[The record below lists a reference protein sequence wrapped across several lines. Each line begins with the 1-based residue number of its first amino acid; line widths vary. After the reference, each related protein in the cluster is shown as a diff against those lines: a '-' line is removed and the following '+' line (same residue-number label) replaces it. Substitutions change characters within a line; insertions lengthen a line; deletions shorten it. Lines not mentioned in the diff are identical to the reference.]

1 MSRVSFDCTMQEGQI
16 GEELRGQLAVAL
28 QEITQ
33 DVLGESPDDVPV
45 TFSDI
50 PEGYGFRGGEPSTT
64 SLVRGSIV
72 GGVTQEVREDFM
84 RRICDRWMEISG
96 CTVDELVV
104 SARDA

>member
-16 GEELRGQLAVAL
+16 GEDLRAKLALAL

-33 DVLGESPDDVPV
+33 DVLGESADDVPV
-45 TFSDI
+45 RFSDI
-50 PEGYGFRGGEPSTT
+50 PKGFGFRGGEPSTT
-64 SLVRGSIV
+64 SLVRGSII
-72 GGVTQEVREDFM
+72 GGVTQEVREDLM
-84 RRICDRWMEISG
+84 RQICDRWMEISG

>member
-1 MSRVSFDCTMQEGQI
+1 MSRVSFNCTMQEGQI
-16 GEELRGQLAVAL
+16 GEEARAVLAEAL
-28 QEITQ
+28 QQITK

-50 PEGYGFRGGEPSTT
+50 PQGFGFRGGEPSTT

-72 GGVTQEVREDFM
+72 GGVSQDVREDLM

-104 SARDA
+104 SARDV

>member
-1 MSRVSFDCTMQEGQI
+1 MSRVSFNCTMQEDQI
-16 GEELRGQLAVAL
+16 GEELRATLAAAL
-28 QEITQ
+28 QQITQ
-33 DVLGESPDDVPV
+33 DVLGESPEDVPV

-50 PEGYGFRGGEPSTT
+50 PKGFGFRGGEPSTT

-72 GGVTQEVREDFM
+72 GGVTQEVREDLM

-104 SARDA
+104 SARDV

>member
-1 MSRVSFDCTMQEGQI
+1 MPRVSFNCTMQEGQI
-16 GEELRGQLAVAL
+16 GEETRGRLADAL
-28 QEITQ
+28 QQITHE
-33 DVLGESPDDVPV
+33 VLGESPDDVPV

-50 PEGYGFRGGEPSTT
+50 PQGFAFRAGEPSTT

>member
-1 MSRVSFDCTMQEGQI
+1 MSRVSYNCTMQEGQI
-16 GEELRGQLAVAL
+16 GEEARAVLAEAL
-28 QEITQ
+28 QQITK

-50 PEGYGFRGGEPSTT
+50 PQGFGFRGGEPSTT

-72 GGVTQEVREDFM
+72 GGVSQDVREDLM

-104 SARDA
+104 SARDV

>member
-1 MSRVSFDCTMQEGQI
+1 MSRVSINCTMQEGHI
-16 GEELRGQLAVAL
+16 GEETRAKLAAAL

-45 TFSDI
+45 TFTDI
-50 PEGYGFRGGEPSTT
+50 PEGFAFRGGEPSTT

-72 GGVTQEVREDFM
+72 GGVTQAVREDFM

>member
-16 GEELRGQLAVAL
+16 GEETRAELAAGL
-28 QEITQ
+28 QQITQ
-33 DVLGESPDDVPV
+33 DVLGESPADVPV
-45 TFSDI
+45 AFSDI
-50 PEGYGFRGGEPSTT
+50 PTGFAFRGGEPSTT

-72 GGVTQEVREDFM
+72 GGVTQEVREDLM
-84 RRICDRWMEISG
+84 RRICDMWMEISA

>member
-1 MSRVSFDCTMQEGQI
+1 MSRVSFNCTMQEGQI
-16 GEELRGQLAVAL
+16 GEEARSVLAKAL
-28 QEITQ
+28 QQTTK

-50 PEGYGFRGGEPSTT
+50 PQGFGFRGGEPSTT

-72 GGVTQEVREDFM
+72 GGVSQDVREDLM

-104 SARDA
+104 SARDV